1 MIEESFIDF
10 IHSHEKTE
18 EGLTTEILNKLEGD
32 KLDINDARGQGYD
45 NGANM
50 AGKYKGVRARIL
62 EINSLAIFIPC
73 AAHNLNLAGVH
84 AGSTSPEMITFFGTV
99 QRLFNFF
106 SSSTTRWEI
115 LMKSL
120 KLTLKSFS
128 DTRWSSKANAIT
140 SLSLHLS
147 EVKKGLESI
156 SNDLSNPE
164 AVSNA
169 KSLLLLINYRF
180 ICTLSMWNK
189 ILQCIDRKNK
199 ALQRKDISID
209 HAAKLIDALRCTLQG
224 LREADFEQNFQE
236 AKNLAKTM
244 NLQAGFPDK
253 RKKKV
258 KKMANYEATDEG
270 SNMTPEHL
278 FKMQIYKIFDTLLS
292 QLDWRYEQLRTVCND
307 FSFLYGMSLES
318 TSVLDLKKSA
328 ADLAIKYS
336 KDLNMYQF
344 TCEIQ
349 SFKFEAS
356 TIIPNIKTATLL
368 DILQELHD
376 FDLIDSYPNINIAI
390 RIFLTL
396 PVTTAS
402 CERSFSKLKLIKNYL
417 RSTIGQERLSNL
429 SIISIEYNI
438 VKDINYDGVINEFA
452 QMKARKVQF

>member
-1 MIEESFIDF
+1 MVWREILKIVVDAILFCAKNNIALRGSNEKIGDPSCGIFLNLIEFASHYNRTLKERIEKHKKGFVSYFSPIIQNEIIKLIGDKTRNEIISRIKKSKYYTILFDCTPDISKKEQMIKERTKIEESFIDF
-10 IHSHEKTE
+10 IHSHEKTG

-32 KLDINDARGQGYD
+32 KLDINDARGQGCD

-84 AGSTSPEMITFFGTV
+84 AGSTLPEMITFFGTV

-106 SSSTTRWEI
+106 SSSTIRWEI

-189 ILQCIDRKNK
+189 ILQCIDRTNK
-199 ALQRKDISID
+199 ALQRKDILID

-224 LREADFEQNFQE
+224 LREVDLEQNFQE
-236 AKNLAKTM
+236 AKNLAETM

-278 FKMQIYKIFDTLLS
+278 FKMQIYKIFNTLLS
-292 QLDWRYEQLRTVCND
+292 
-307 FSFLYGMSLES
+307 
-318 TSVLDLKKSA
+318 
-328 ADLAIKYS
+328 
-336 KDLNMYQF
+336 
-344 TCEIQ
+344 
-349 SFKFEAS
+349 
-356 TIIPNIKTATLL
+356 
-368 DILQELHD
+368 
-376 FDLIDSYPNINIAI
+376 
-390 RIFLTL
+390 
-396 PVTTAS
+396 
-402 CERSFSKLKLIKNYL
+402 
-417 RSTIGQERLSNL
+417 
-429 SIISIEYNI
+429 
-438 VKDINYDGVINEFA
+438 
-452 QMKARKVQF
+452 